1 MDSFELMKN
10 AVNILNDKKG
20 RDIAAIKID
29 KVSDIADYFIIC
41 TATSNT
47 HVRALADETEAKLKE
62 SGVEPGHIEGKASD
76 WILMDYGDVVIHI
89 FGRTSREFYSL
100 DHLWNDGEHIDLTG
114 ILESTT
120 EE

>member
-1 MDSFELMKN
+1 MDSFELMKK
-10 AVNILNDKKG
+10 AVNVLNEKKG
-20 RDIAAIKID
+20 KDISAIKID
-29 KVSDIADYFIIC
+29 KVSDIADYFLIC

-47 HVRALADETEAKLKE
+47 HVRALADETETKLKE
-62 SGVEPGHIEGKASD
+62 AGATPRHIEGRASD

-89 FGRTSREFYSL
+89 FGRISREFYSL
-100 DHLWNDGEHIDLTG
+100 DHLWNDGENIDLSG